1 MTSGKQLCSLQ
12 GHKGRGVWRCLLHPN
27 QDLLITAGADSSIK
41 LWRLADWLPAHHPL
55 AAQVSDAFLLPPL
68 PAPPAAVA
76 GVVHRV
82 GGSEATA
89 EADANSVAV
98 SMPAS
103 DSADGPASPFD
114 GAADQQKPDAKK
126 FKEVTATTATV
137 GEHSARTEPEPEQQC
152 TATPAKLKPGK
163 SATGRDSKGEWVRCM
178 RLANQNT
185 LYLATNQGCLYS
197 IQLPSHSA
205 QPISTWQLLYSSPSK
220 AAVICLQII
229 QPEDQSLQPAT
240 APVHQTQEAGA
251 QTVEVDS
258 DSECHWVVLG
268 HITGAVT
275 CLKIRPECA
284 INTKQACDANAS
296 IPGASHSH
304 LPPSL
309 SSTPRR
315 NDDAL
320 TGSHA
325 SVSSGVPQSSAG
337 SQAGSQQPCIGCHT
351 SDCITWD
358 AHNGKPVLAVFAVPA
373 FGPRH
378 VFTTSVTGTAMRW
391 WLMPETLFSSS
402 SFPPSSSSSSQSS
415 PALPGQ
421 VAAAQGARLLAE
433 IRVPIGRGSQIVALD
448 ACPKRALLV
457 CGDMAGNVMSFA
469 VPPSV
474 LHNHDAG
481 LFTESLS
488 FCWS

>member
-1 MTSGKQLCSLQ
+1 MTSGKQLCFLQ
-12 GHKGRGVWRCLLHPN
+12 GHKGRGVWRCLLHPS

-68 PAPPAAVA
+68 PAPPTAVA
-76 GVVHRV
+76 GVMHRV
-82 GGSEATA
+82 SGPEVTA
-89 EADANSVAV
+89 ETNANIADFAL
-98 SMPAS
+98 PAS
-103 DSADGPASPFD
+103 ISP
-114 GAADQQKPDAKK
+114 GAAATPFTAAADRQKPDAKNLK
-126 FKEVTATTATV
+126 AVTATTATAE
-137 GEHSARTEPEPEQQC
+137 GLPANTEPEPEQRRP
-152 TATPAKLKPGK
+152 ATPDKLKPGK
-163 SATGRDSKGEWVRCM
+163 SGRDSKGEWVRCM

-197 IQLPSHSA
+197 IKLPSDSA
-205 QPISTWQLLYSSPSK
+205 QPYSTWQLLYSSPCK

-229 QPEDQSLQPAT
+229 HSGNQSLQPAT
-240 APVHQTQEAGA
+240 APVHHTQEAGA
-251 QTVEVDS
+251 QTVEAES

-268 HITGAVT
+268 HITGTVT
-275 CLKIRPECA
+275 CLKVIPECA
-284 INTKQACDANAS
+284 NNTKQTCDANAS
-296 IPGASHSH
+296 TPGAPHSH

-309 SSTPRR
+309 TPTMPHE
-315 NDDAL
+315 DVAL

-325 SVSSGVPQSSAG
+325 SHASDSSEGPQSLAD
-337 SQAGSQQPCIGCHT
+337 SQADVQQPCAGCHP
-351 SDCITWD
+351 SNYITWD
-358 AHNGKPVLAVFAVPA
+358 AHNGKPVLAVFIVPA
-373 FGPRH
+373 FGPCH

-402 SFPPSSSSSSQSS
+402 PSFPSSSSSSS

-469 VPPSV
+469 VPLGI
-474 LHNHDAG
+474 LHNHVAG